1 MLATVAVFVAAVLEW
16 LIHGVLLQAAYQH
29 LAAVFRPDADVQRLM
44 GMLFVVYAVYA
55 VLFSLIYT
63 HGYEADKP
71 GFGQGTTASTSAC
84 WSARWAAWSGIP
96 AYCNWTFPEMEH
108 LSAPLRIHAV
118 RMFPGAHFFVQ
129 TGQADLLRA
138 VREELALI
146 PDQTLGSRARRPQR
160 ARSRPLLP

>member
-1 MLATVAVFVAAVLEW
+1 VLVTVAVFVVVAVLEW
-16 LIHGVLLQAAYQH
+16 LIHGVLLQAAYQR
-29 LAAVFRPDADVQRLM
+29 LAAVFRPDTDAQRLM

-55 VLFSLIYT
+55 GLFSLIYT

-71 GFGQGTTASTSAC
+71 GLGQGTTASTSAC
-84 WSARWAAWSGIP
+84 WAAWSEIP

-108 LSAPLRIHAV
+108 LSAPLRIHAE
-118 RMFPGAHFFVQ
+118 RMFPGAHVFVQ

-146 PDQTLGSRARRPQR
+146 PDQTLGGRARRPQR